1 MRWLS
6 PKSLCQSTCLLPVL
20 MLLLAPHAAVGGDGD
35 AERVVSV
42 ADRYYQFRLQTRPE
56 TAYFAGVE
64 LERHDGLYDNS
75 PAALATE
82 QAAEDELLGALG
94 GIDGAALRGS
104 VHWVTLGVLRQALNA
119 ARDLRV
125 CRYEL
130 WSVSQMDGWQL
141 NYTQIAELQPVGTA
155 ELRQQALQRWRQMP
169 DWIDREI
176 SNLKAGLSAGY
187 SAPRS
192 AVRRVIEQL
201 DGLLVIPAADSPFAS
216 PARRDEDES
225 FRQAFIALVRDGIL
239 PATRR
244 YRDYLADTYLVQARA
259 ALAVTANP
267 DGRACYEASLKAYT
281 TVDRSP
287 EDIYAL
293 GRTTVAANRKRVV
306 ALGRAAYGL
315 GDFDAIIERI
325 KNDPQDRFESKEQL
339 LEFSRAAVLR
349 SREAIPA
356 WFGRVPARDAGV
368 EPYPEY
374 QDGKGVSMR
383 YEPGAGDR
391 PGVFRISLF
400 EPREQSR
407 GNAEAT
413 AFHEVWPGHHLQVA
427 LAQEIEGLHPVTRI
441 TWYSGMGEGW
451 ARYSESLAA
460 EMGLYQTVTG
470 PIARLAWPARGMV
483 VDPGIHVMGWT
494 REQAVAFMRESGRLT
509 DNELEEMVDRIAV
522 LPGQLTAYDTGGLEI
537 LALRGLAE
545 QRLGKAFDI
554 REFHDRLLENGT
566 LPLSHLR
573 AHIEGWLDSR
583 SP

>member
-1 MRWLS
+1 
-6 PKSLCQSTCLLPVL
+6 
-20 MLLLAPHAAVGGDGD
+20 MLLLAPLAEAGDGRD
-35 AERVVSV
+35 AEHVVSV
-42 ADRYYQFRLQTRPE
+42 ADRYYEFRLRTRPE
-56 TAYFAGVE
+56 AAYFSGVE
-64 LERHDGLYDNS
+64 LDRHDGLHDNS
-75 PAALATE
+75 PAAIAAE
-82 QAAEDELLGALG
+82 QGTEDELLGALEG
-94 GIDGAALRGS
+94 VDAAALRGS
-104 VHWVTLGVLRQALNA
+104 VHWVTLGVLRQTLNA
-119 ARDLRV
+119 ARDQRV

-130 WSVSQMDGWQL
+130 WGVSQMDGWQL
-141 NYTQIAELQPVGTA
+141 NYTQIAELQPLGTA

-169 DWIDREI
+169 KWIDQEI
-176 SNLKAGLSAGY
+176 SNLQAGLSAGY
-187 SAPRS
+187 SAPQS
-192 AVRRVIEQL
+192 AVRRVIDQL
-201 DGLLVIPAADSPFAS
+201 DGLLAIPADQSPFAS
-216 PARRDEDES
+216 PARRSEDET
-225 FRQAFIALVRDGIL
+225 FRQAFTALVRDDIL
-239 PATRR
+239 PATQR
-244 YRDYLADTYLVQARA
+244 YRDFLADTYLGQARA

-267 DGRACYEASLKAYT
+267 NGRACYEASLKAYT

-287 EDIYAL
+287 EEIYAL
-293 GRTTVAANRKRVV
+293 GRRTVAANRERVV
-306 ALGRAAYGL
+306 ALGKAAYGL
-315 GDFDAIIERI
+315 DDFAAIIGRI

-339 LEFSRAAVLR
+339 LEFSRAAVVR

-356 WFGRVPARDAGV
+356 WFGRVPARGAEV

-391 PGVFRISLF
+391 PGVFRISLYQ
-400 EPREQSR
+400 PREQSR

-427 LAQEIEGLHPVTRI
+427 LAQEIEGLHPVTSI

-537 LALRGLAE
+537 LALRELAE
-545 QRLGKAFDI
+545 ARLGEAFDI

-573 AHIEGWLDSR
+573 AHIEDWLETR

>member
-1 MRWLS
+1 
-6 PKSLCQSTCLLPVL
+6 
-20 MLLLAPHAAVGGDGD
+20 MLLLAPLAEAGDGRD
-35 AERVVSV
+35 AEHVVSV
-42 ADRYYQFRLQTRPE
+42 ADRYYEFRLRTRPE
-56 TAYFAGVE
+56 AAYFSGVE
-64 LERHDGLYDNS
+64 LDRHDGLHDNS
-75 PAALATE
+75 PAAIAAE
-82 QAAEDELLGALG
+82 QATEDELLGALEG
-94 GIDGAALRGS
+94 VDAAALRGS
-104 VHWVTLGVLRQALNA
+104 VHWVTLGVLRQTLNA
-119 ARDLRV
+119 ARDQRV

-130 WSVSQMDGWQL
+130 WGVSQMDGWQL
-141 NYTQIAELQPVGTA
+141 NYTQIAELQPLGTA

-169 DWIDREI
+169 KWIDQEI
-176 SNLKAGLSAGY
+176 SNLQAGLSAGY
-187 SAPRS
+187 SAPQS
-192 AVRRVIEQL
+192 AVRRVIDQL
-201 DGLLVIPAADSPFAS
+201 DGLLAIPADQSPFAS
-216 PARRDEDES
+216 PARRSEDET
-225 FRQAFIALVRDGIL
+225 FRQAFTALVRDDIL
-239 PATRR
+239 PATQR
-244 YRDYLADTYLVQARA
+244 YRDFLADTYLGQARA

-267 DGRACYEASLKAYT
+267 NGRACYEASLKAYT

-287 EDIYAL
+287 EEIYAL
-293 GRTTVAANRKRVV
+293 GRRTVAANRERVV
-306 ALGRAAYGL
+306 ALGKAAYGL
-315 GDFDAIIERI
+315 DDFAAIIGRI

-339 LEFSRAAVLR
+339 LEFSRAAVVR

-356 WFGRVPARDAGV
+356 WFGRVPARGAEV

-391 PGVFRISLF
+391 PGVFRISLYQ
-400 EPREQSR
+400 PREQSR

-427 LAQEIEGLHPVTRI
+427 LAQEIEGLHPVTSI

-537 LALRGLAE
+537 LALRELAE
-545 QRLGKAFDI
+545 ARLGEAFDI

-566 LPLSHLR
+566 LPLTLLR
-573 AHIEGWLDSR
+573 EHMERWLDGKSR
-583 SP
+583 

>member
-1 MRWLS
+1 
-6 PKSLCQSTCLLPVL
+6 
-20 MLLLAPHAAVGGDGD
+20 MLLLAPLAEAGDGRD
-35 AERVVSV
+35 AEHVVSV
-42 ADRYYQFRLQTRPE
+42 ADRYYEFRLRTRPE
-56 TAYFAGVE
+56 AAYFSGVE
-64 LERHDGLYDNS
+64 LDRHDGLHDNS
-75 PAALATE
+75 PAAIAAE
-82 QAAEDELLGALG
+82 QATEDELLGALEG
-94 GIDGAALRGS
+94 VDAAALRGS
-104 VHWVTLGVLRQALNA
+104 VHWVTLGVLRQTLNA
-119 ARDLRV
+119 ARDQRV

-130 WSVSQMDGWQL
+130 WGVSQMDGWQL
-141 NYTQIAELQPVGTA
+141 NYTQIAELQPLGTA

-169 DWIDREI
+169 KWIDQEI
-176 SNLKAGLSAGY
+176 SNLQAGLSAGY
-187 SAPRS
+187 SAPQS
-192 AVRRVIEQL
+192 AVRRVIDQL
-201 DGLLVIPAADSPFAS
+201 DGLLAIPADQSPFAS
-216 PARRDEDES
+216 PARRSEDET
-225 FRQAFIALVRDGIL
+225 FRQAFTALVRDDIL
-239 PATRR
+239 PATQR
-244 YRDYLADTYLVQARA
+244 YRDFLADTYLGQARA

-267 DGRACYEASLKAYT
+267 NGRACYEASLKAYT

-287 EDIYAL
+287 EEIYAL
-293 GRTTVAANRKRVV
+293 GRRTVAANRERVV
-306 ALGRAAYGL
+306 ALGKAAYGL
-315 GDFDAIIERI
+315 DDFAAIIGRI

-339 LEFSRAAVLR
+339 LEFSRAAVVR

-356 WFGRVPARDAGV
+356 WFGRVPARGAEV

-391 PGVFRISLF
+391 PGVFRISLYQ
-400 EPREQSR
+400 PREQSR

-427 LAQEIEGLHPVTRI
+427 LAQEIEGLHPVTSI

-537 LALRGLAE
+537 LALRELAE
-545 QRLGKAFDI
+545 ARLGEAFDI

-573 AHIEGWLDSR
+573 AHIEDWLETR

>member
-1 MRWLS
+1 MRCFS
-6 PKSLCQSTCLLPVL
+6 PKTSCRSTGLLLVL
-20 MLLLAPHAAVGGDGD
+20 MLPLAPLAAVGDGRD
-35 AERVVSV
+35 AERVGSV
-42 ADRYYQFRLQTRPE
+42 ADRYYEFRLRTRPE

-64 LERHDGLYDNS
+64 LERHDGLRDNN
-75 PAALATE
+75 PAAIAAE
-82 QAAEDELLGALG
+82 QAAEDELLGTLD

-104 VHWVTLGVLRQALNA
+104 AHWVTLGILRQALSA
-119 ARDLRV
+119 ARDQRA

-130 WSVSQMDGWQL
+130 WGVSQMDGWQL
-141 NYTQIAELQPVGTA
+141 NYTRIAELQPVGAA
-155 ELRQQALQRWRQMP
+155 ELRQQALERWRQMP
-169 DWIDREI
+169 RWIDQEI

-187 SAPRS
+187 SAPKS

-201 DGLLVIPAADSPFAS
+201 DGLLAIPAAESPFAS
-216 PARRDEDES
+216 PARRDEDET
-225 FRQAFIALVRDGIL
+225 FRQAFTGLVRDGIL
-239 PATRR
+239 PATKR
-244 YRDYLADTYLVQARA
+244 YRDFLAETYLEQARD

-267 DGRACYEASLKAYT
+267 DGRACYEASLRAYT

-287 EDIYAL
+287 EEIYAL
-293 GRTTVAANRKRVV
+293 GRRTVAANRERVV
-306 ALGRAAYGL
+306 TLGKAAYGL
-315 GDFDAIIERI
+315 DDFDAIIERI
-325 KNDPQDRFESKEQL
+325 KNDPQDRFDSKEQL

-356 WFGRVPARDAGV
+356 WFGRVPARDAEV

-383 YEPGAGDR
+383 YESGAGDR
-391 PGVFRISLF
+391 PGVFRISLYQ
-400 EPREQSR
+400 PREQSR

-427 LAQEIEGLHPVTRI
+427 LAQEIEGLHPVASI

-537 LALRGLAE
+537 LALRDLAE
-545 QRLGKAFDI
+545 RRLGEAFDI

-573 AHIEGWLDSR
+573 AHIEEWLDSR
-583 SP
+583 SS